1 MNKVTDESLVPLRW
15 VLISLGI
22 SCGAMG
28 SVIVGAMAIGGWTTR
43 VTVTQ
48 EAQARQ
54 IQAQEIKVEKVNDS
68 QNILENQVL
77 DRLGRI
83 ETKIDG
89 LKSK

>member
-1 MNKVTDESLVPLRW
+1 MNHVTEESLVPLRW

-48 EAQARQ
+48 EVQAKQIEAQQ
-54 IQAQEIKVEKVNDS
+54 LDTQKINYSQHELEK
-68 QNILENQVL
+68 QVL

>member
-43 VTVTQ
+43 VSVTQ
-48 EAQARQ
+48 EVQAKQ
-54 IQAQEIKVEKVNDS
+54 IESHQAGLDKLNDS
-68 QNILENQVL
+68 QQRLENQVI

-83 ETKIDG
+83 EAKIDG
-89 LKSK
+89 LKAK